1 MRQDS
6 AKDKIMDASVTLFAK
21 YGYKGTSTKQIAKE
35 ANVNE
40 LTIFRNFASKE
51 GILLEIFACR
61 LSLSDDF
68 VAEYMSEFTYDVV
81 TDLLAVSRLYHSRL
95 QENIDL
101 VMMIVKEFRAGKIF
115 DLYVT
120 LPKKFKTLLVGYLEE
135 LIRQGKLGIQDAE
148 LAAITFLTMN
158 FGFFIM
164 KSTFGDRITQIT
176 SEQYI
181 DTSIRAY
188 LESLRPQKVEGI
200 GSVQSFEGEK

>member
-6 AKDKIMDASVTLFAK
+6 TKDKIMDASVKLFVK

-40 LTIFRNFASKE
+40 LTIFRNFESKE
-51 GILLEIFACR
+51 GILTEIFACR
-61 LSLSDDF
+61 LLLTDDF
-68 VAEYMSEFTYDVV
+68 LTQYMSQLTYDVV
-81 TDLLAVSRLYHSRL
+81 EDLLAVSRLYHNRL

-101 VMMIVKEFRAGKIF
+101 VMMIVKEFREGRIF

-120 LPKKFKTLLVGYLEE
+120 LPLKFKTVLVRYLEE
-135 LIRQGKLGIQDAE
+135 LISQNKLGMEDAE
-148 LAAITFLTMN
+148 LAAITYLTMN
-158 FGFFIM
+158 FGFFVM
-164 KSTFGDRITQIT
+164 KSTFGDRITSIS

-188 LESLRPQKVEGI
+188 LESLRPKETR
-200 GSVQSFEGEK
+200 

>member
-6 AKDKIMDASVTLFAK
+6 TKDKIMDASVKLFAK

-35 ANVNE
+35 AAVNE
-40 LTIFRNFASKE
+40 LTIFRNFESKE
-51 GILLEIFACR
+51 GILTEIFACR
-61 LSLSDDF
+61 LSLTDDF
-68 VAEYMSEFTYDVV
+68 LNQYMSHLTYDVV
-81 TDLLAVSRLYHSRL
+81 EDLLAVSRLYHSRL

-101 VMMIVKEFRAGKIF
+101 IMMIVKEFREGRIF

-120 LPKKFKTLLVGYLEE
+120 LPQKFKTVLVTYLEE
-135 LIRQGKLGIQDAE
+135 LIRQDKLRTRDAE
-148 LAAITFLTMN
+148 LAGITFFTMN

-164 KSTFGDRITQIT
+164 KSTFGDAITAIS

-188 LESLRPQKVEGI
+188 LESLRA
-200 GSVQSFEGEK
+200 